1 MKLIM
6 KIIFIVGVLA
16 LENCASPASKEG
28 MTLKGFDSIRKLNET
43 IFVAESIGGS
53 ETNPFLISKVGNED
67 LSKAL
72 KDSIEGSKIFS
83 GLKNS
88 VDSGWLLK
96 TEIIKQEQP
105 YFSFATDCRL
115 TIKYSLFKSNS
126 LVKEFTIEKTGS
138 ASLKDSLRPVKRIQ
152 IVNENAAKANIS
164 SFLNELTKL

>member
-16 LENCASPASKEG
+16 LGNCAFPASKEG
-28 MTLKGFDSIRKLNET
+28 MTLKGFDSDRKINEP

-53 ETNPFLISKVGNED
+53 ETNPFLISKVSNED
-67 LSKAL
+67 LSNAL
-72 KDSIEGSKIFS
+72 RDSIEGSKIFS

-88 VDSGWLLK
+88 ADSGWILN

-105 YFSFATDCRL
+105 YFSFTADCIVK
-115 TIKYSLFKSNS
+115 IKYSLFKSNS
-126 LVKEFTIEKTGS
+126 LVKEITIEKMGT
-138 ASLKDSLRPVKRIQ
+138 ASLNDSLRPVKRIQ
-152 IVNENAAKANIS
+152 IANENAAKANIN